1 MSQLTNVKVKEAIKS
16 LLMQRLEDRL
26 PPEERKLERL
36 LEGDDQKA
44 IEAQQEKI
52 DSLKYQHRFDI
63 WIENAATRFTNQLS
77 LGTHLPKGG
86 HPDARGDS
94 INVNQVK
101 LPSKG
106 REGFVGSHSVKNW
119 EIDATGNAAALPLN
133 ALYELEVA
141 PGILLRDLL
150 QENHPALTGLFS
162 DDPKLA
168 QEYLELFQAS
178 LANKIQSPTISGRH
192 KQLLWPKSGAIESI
206 AEDQY
211 DIVVPLY
218 PHSFTHHLYQK
229 VREQFSEEN
238 RLNRKQ
244 RFDKPNAVEQNAYF
258 SITNL
263 AMVQLGGSNQQNV
276 SQLNARQGG
285 RHYLLST
292 MPPMISDRKG
302 FYPRRGD
309 RTIFTDRLWSYPLC
323 KQGLEEMVGAVKALN
338 NNMWVRQNRED
349 GLDHIILGIVYL
361 VRNLHK
367 DRGWSEGYQ
376 LRAEEK
382 LWLDLDY
389 YQQADDDLRA
399 SFEDDEW
406 IHKISRRFADWVN
419 SGLKQQVKR
428 KKLEFDDI
436 EQKEW
441 RLSFEEDFELL
452 FRSVLKEIAEIE
464 RAEKESE

>member
-1 MSQLTNVKVKEAIKS
+1 M
-16 LLMQRLEDRL
+16 
-26 PPEERKLERL
+26 
-36 LEGDDQKA
+36 
-44 IEAQQEKI
+44 
-52 DSLKYQHRFDI
+52 
-63 WIENAATRFTNQLS
+63 
-77 LGTHLPKGG
+77 
-86 HPDARGDS
+86 
-94 INVNQVK
+94 
-101 LPSKG
+101 
-106 REGFVGSHSVKNW
+106 
-119 EIDATGNAAALPLN
+119 
-133 ALYELEVA
+133 
-141 PGILLRDLL
+141 
-150 QENHPALTGLFS
+150 
-162 DDPKLA
+162 
-168 QEYLELFQAS
+168 
-178 LANKIQSPTISGRH
+178 
-192 KQLLWPKSGAIESI
+192 
-206 AEDQY
+206 
-211 DIVVPLY
+211 
-218 PHSFTHHLYQK
+218 
-229 VREQFSEEN
+229 REQFSEEN

-309 RTIFTDRLWSYPLC
+309 RTIFTDRLWNYPLC
-323 KQGLEEMVGAVKALN
+323 KQGLEEMVGAVKALK